1 MSLAQI
7 LFFSAAALLLGLVPY
22 RKVKQWGMFLFSL
35 AALYILQPAIPI
47 RTMNFWL
54 PTASLALAIL
64 GWAATLPSGKPWRRF
79 KREDGL
85 TLAFIFLLVISAPA
99 LQSWG
104 YSLPGS
110 SMHFPPLE
118 HVALAMGALGLV
130 VIMIWVLGLSARLAM
145 WLGFFF
151 ICGLVMLFFM
161 LKTDEFSAL
170 ISAWLRYFHHQD
182 PALASSTELRWLG
195 FSYLS
200 FRLIHTL
207 RERAKGNLATLS
219 LQEYFTYMLFFPAI
233 TAGPIDRVERFD
245 KDWQQLQPLDVQRCY
260 SAGQRLLWGMVK
272 KFVVADSLGLIALNQ
287 QNAQQVGLS
296 GWLWVLTY
304 CYAFQLYFDFSGYTD
319 IAIGMAE
326 FLGIHLPENF
336 RRPYLQ
342 SNISTFW
349 NCWHISLT
357 QWFRAYVFNP
367 LARSL
372 RKHQFVPEWLAILIC
387 QSATMLLIGL
397 WHGVSGNYLMWG
409 LWHAFGLFIHNR
421 WAAITRPLS
430 LWSNASPF
438 WQKVGNGV
446 GMFLTFNYVALGWV
460 WFSLPSVSVAWHTL
474 QKMFLWG

>member
-1 MSLAQI
+1 VL
-7 LFFSAAALLLGLVPY
+7 
-22 RKVKQWGMFLFSL
+22 
-35 AALYILQPAIPI
+35 
-47 RTMNFWL
+47 
-54 PTASLALAIL
+54 
-64 GWAATLPSGKPWRRF
+64 
-79 KREDGL
+79 
-85 TLAFIFLLVISAPA
+85 SAPA

-110 SMHFPPLE
+110 SMHFPPFE
-118 HVALAMGALGLV
+118 HVALAMGVLGLA
-130 VIMIWVLGLSARLAM
+130 VIMIWVLGLSARLAV
-145 WLGFFF
+145 WIGCFF

-207 RERAKGNLATLS
+207 RERAKGNLAALS

-233 TAGPIDRVERFD
+233 SAGPIDRVERFD

-287 QNAQQVGLS
+287 QNAQQVGIS

-319 IAIGMAE
+319 IALSMGE

-387 QSATMLLIGL
+387 QSTTMLLIGL
-397 WHGVSGNYLMWG
+397 WHGVSGNYFMWG
-409 LWHAFGLFIHNR
+409 VWHAFGLFIHNR
-421 WAAITRPLS
+421 WAAATRPLS

-438 WQKVGNGV
+438 WQKVGTGV

-460 WFSLPSVSVAWHTL
+460 WFSLPSVSMAWHTL